1 MAENIRIIP
10 DQHIRVLSAEIDA
23 LRQEIAESRAQRR
36 AVAMDQYQALL
47 SWVASIEQEWRIQP
61 TTADLRRAW
70 KEGKVSI
77 G

>member
-23 LRQEIAESRAQRR
+23 LRQEIAEGRAQRR

-47 SWVASIEQEWRIQP
+47 SWIASIEQEWRIQP